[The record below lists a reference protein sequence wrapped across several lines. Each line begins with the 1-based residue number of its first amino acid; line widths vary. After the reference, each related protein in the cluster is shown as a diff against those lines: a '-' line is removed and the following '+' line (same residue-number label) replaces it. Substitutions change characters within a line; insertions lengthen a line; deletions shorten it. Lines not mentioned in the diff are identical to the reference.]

1 MVGIFDG
8 KIFTHDNFFS
18 NIPHTPEELGLKFG
32 KNLSLI
38 VNRESYIYI
47 NNPVQDLGECYII
60 IDNDTTVRLIP
71 KTRSTLALSQVVRYI
86 DYTFNY
92 NTLNSEEMDS
102 WPNFYK
108 SFTVNN
114 QTFTE
119 LTVEAVELIKYTE
132 VIYLEIDSENIDVGL
147 LMQLQARFGSVAEAN
162 TRVQAM
168 LDAAKPKGIIW
179 AIIGSPDGIYPL
191 VDWEYQDKCVV
202 LRRKLDI

>member
-1 MVGIFDG
+1 
-8 KIFTHDNFFS
+8 
-18 NIPHTPEELGLKFG
+18 
-32 KNLSLI
+32 
-38 VNRESYIYI
+38 
-47 NNPVQDLGECYII
+47 
-60 IDNDTTVRLIP
+60 
-71 KTRSTLALSQVVRYI
+71 
-86 DYTFNY
+86 
-92 NTLNSEEMDS
+92 MDS

-108 SFTVNN
+108 SFTLNN

-119 LTVEAVELIKYTE
+119 LTVEAVELIKYTD

>member
-38 VNRESYIYI
+38 INRESYIYI
-47 NNPVQDLGECYII
+47 NNPVQDLGESYII

-92 NTLNSEEMDS
+92 NTLNSGEMDS
-102 WPNFYK
+102 
-108 SFTVNN
+108 
-114 QTFTE
+114 
-119 LTVEAVELIKYTE
+119 
-132 VIYLEIDSENIDVGL
+132 
-147 LMQLQARFGSVAEAN
+147 
-162 TRVQAM
+162 
-168 LDAAKPKGIIW
+168 
-179 AIIGSPDGIYPL
+179 
-191 VDWEYQDKCVV
+191 
-202 LRRKLDI
+202 